1 MAWEIENTVNNAEN
15 QADFAT
21 AIAPQWE
28 IEDTQPMSQSVMD
41 AEDQKT
47 YNVPLGM
54 DGIDAGFAIQTQHK
68 GADKASFF
76 GKVMTGID
84 IVGSSIEEV
93 FQDFDR
99 AVIEHAGQLTDS
111 LILDKGLGYQRRM
124 KRLEQWEN
132 GDWSYFG
139 DMELSEER
147 KKDIIQ
153 REKEHIETIRR
164 WREKTQK
171 FFNAGAQ
178 VMRPDEKLDSA
189 DKFFMAASSGIVS
202 SAEAVGVSMITK
214 NPTVAAASIAA
225 TYAALKDT
233 EYFDK
238 AIESGETAE
247 NASRNAKIA
256 ASIEGGLEFVG
267 DKLLLGV
274 AKIKPIQQLGNKV
287 INSSIAKLAKN
298 AVGKTA
304 IGKIASRHPA
314 SLWGAAVKGGFTEGT
329 TELLQEGLGMGFE
342 NLTDVSNY
350 SFDEI
355 LSQSLFAFGAGAIP
369 GAGMGVVGTS
379 IYNAKIKKDNA
390 ALKTILKENTPE
402 LSEQELQVVA
412 DNVQET
418 LLQQGEEYE
427 NEFNKLL
434 RKETEIDVMPDGLT
448 KDSLK
453 AETRQL
459 LKDKYGMTDEDIDR
473 TFDIAANFIDARN
486 GFNETY
492 NEYFDKMDAA
502 GYERN
507 TADAA
512 ARLLAARAVTI
523 ARQEGV
529 STEEVRK
536 RWNLTLTRQNYA
548 DFKAGKPVND
558 RYAERLAQIEDVLA
572 AVPESFTQEQKAAL
586 RKGLAARARFG
597 DLDASNFN
605 PETAAAWFEKM
616 GGDGAVKAINKRV
629 QAIMGI
635 AKAQEELE
643 AVKKSKKINPN
654 ELNPFEVL
662 LDDKL
667 YKKVAKI
674 EKANKGDS
682 LLAFIVKRGGL
693 KDVGGDLK
701 AMDAGKLRIGL
712 INNKSGN
719 SLDDIAL
726 AAWENGYFPNTQER
740 PTINDLLEAISDEL
754 FGNPKYQYQDGNN
767 ESLIDYVDDLAE
779 QMQILGVD
787 YENMTAD
794 EAEQAYNAA
803 ADEYNKR
810 RKEFEI
816 PESDDGEL
824 FDDVLPLF
832 QFAGENALNADM
844 SALDQA
850 KSMEEVGYD
859 AELIRGQTGWFK
871 GVDGKWRFEISD
883 KEAKVNRDVIEE
895 ISSLDGLRA
904 KREQLMDDIEAFKR
918 ERETNAELY
927 ADGYLDE
934 LISKRYQ
941 EIESID
947 YDIDHGFVSE
957 PKTTLGELLQHDKL
971 YAAYPA
977 LRDITVVMKTFK
989 DLSSGSYSR
998 SKNTIYLDSRLLDNE
1013 IKSILMHEIQ
1023 HIIQSQE
1030 NFSRGGNMELATA
1043 YRKIIKT
1050 KEVKDF
1056 HKALEKK
1063 VTEAMAEQ
1071 LKSDNLEQ
1079 PVAVEVAAAYGKYLN
1094 AIFND
1099 DLAVEEVTKIEKGYY
1114 QLLDELGVDPERVEN
1129 AYKAIQGRDLWQEA
1143 ASETKS
1149 KLSDADAYE
1158 IYKAFAGEVEA
1169 RNTQARMDMSEEE
1182 RAATAPE
1189 STQDVKNADALVV
1202 FPDGSEVAYIPENV
1216 RIENGIVDLSDAFD
1230 KAPTQK
1236 EVEDFINTAIEKGT
1250 EFNTLSADFFF
1261 DLATRNKAIKKLAN
1275 DHNYKKLSAQ
1285 ERKRYRKYIIALS
1298 EIAAQARQTEPLDG
1312 KLNTKTKKKPN
1323 VEKYYYFEANVR
1335 FGDKVYTLLFN
1346 AEKNKV
1352 DSENKPQTVHL
1363 YSIDEVKEGLAGRGA
1378 NTRVSKVALPSLNRN
1393 ISQNANNV
1401 NKTLFQSQTSDE
1413 QLEADLAEFDKI
1425 LDSFHNENNDYYDKK
1440 GKFDAARKLQK
1451 KYQDFFMYNIA
1462 EASVLSGGQH
1472 DLFYFEYDGKKDIRN
1487 MWLPKKLEKN
1497 SSVILY
1503 RNAEQ
1508 IIIPVSEFDASKFK
1522 KLGYKRSKRFDEGMR
1537 DIYTLDK
1544 SVKSDRPFFQSA
1556 FAGSRVDYD
1565 TPSLEAIGTGEGNQV
1580 HGFGLYYALNK
1591 DVAEGYRKRFVA
1603 PLQKFISF
1611 GEIKY
1616 NDKTGKY
1623 DNAFN
1628 MKTTEYEVYS
1638 DYLDAGK
1645 DFDVLMSSYRS
1656 LQNIDKS
1663 IKEKIA
1669 IAEKYKEKF
1678 DNVKEFVDESIEK
1691 GQVHEVEVPENPYLL
1706 DEDLPVNQQS
1716 DTVRKAV
1723 RDIMNKYP
1731 DDYIAAESYDAG
1743 SFGDALTGK
1752 SFYKQLMFIA
1762 QRDGIADKTGQMKFA
1777 SKILEENGIKGITYD
1792 GQQDGRCFV
1801 IFNPADVR
1809 VIQKFYQGEEKAKAD
1824 PRGAFVKRGDENIIF
1839 AFEGADA
1846 STVVH
1851 ELGHF
1856 FLSDMK
1862 KFADNEK
1869 TAEQLAEIYK
1879 YLGSENGELT
1889 VEQEEK
1895 FADTFEVYL
1904 LDGRA
1909 PNQVLK
1915 SVFSRFKR
1923 WIGNLWA
1930 EIKRIGGIEI
1940 TDEVRSTFDEMFGG
1954 RSLDFSMQAATLK
1967 MGQAL
1972 ERGNISQWQINRAM
1986 NMLYDG
1992 KMSKAEMQTLINK
2005 LKNGMKGKEFV
2016 DALKE
2021 FENNP
2026 AKRNREALSE
2036 WDYTLL
2042 RNQLEG
2048 LNFNRD
2054 KVKNRIDKLLKWSE
2068 PRTRGGK
2075 LVGRFP
2081 NKQLN
2086 EAFDRYRELVAMEK
2100 TDAQNKIQENI
2111 DLIEQQMKAGG
2122 DVDIE
2127 RLIFENRLL
2136 SYGIGKI
2143 SNTEMLK
2150 LYDGLAESYNMG
2162 RLTDKITGEAKRERR
2177 RQMIERAKAVLTDGG
2192 RINPNIEVSELKQ
2205 RLARFGM
2212 SQQSWS
2218 GLLDTLSVN
2227 DSSSKT
2233 NKSALSQD
2241 LDMFEAE
2248 QAKYA
2253 GVAADS
2259 ESISE
2264 KLSTALKSSE
2274 NPAQSVTRY
2283 INKELPK
2290 KTTLEWTGLKDPKER
2305 DPKRKKYIPFKR
2317 TFTKDQLIDIYM
2329 KAKDDD
2335 TRNIM
2340 INDPVNQY
2348 NREFLQKVDDELTS
2362 DDRAFADA
2370 VFKFYDENYTRFNA
2384 FYEAHFGMS
2393 LPKSKYY
2400 TPRAM
2405 TVDGVSIDDKSTH
2418 GYAGFSGAKKR
2429 VAEAGTAVIN
2439 IQGVMSSLNKYINQ
2453 QNHYMGYMDK
2463 LADINAVLANKEV
2476 KNIIGSLFGK
2486 EMNKRIEYEINNLA
2500 NNGNDKIDV
2509 WGKFWNKVRAN
2520 YAKSVL
2526 AVKPSLAIKQL
2537 TSFPAYWENISAP
2550 DFVAGVAD
2558 FFAHPKEAIKTLG
2571 STTLMKTRG
2580 ADIIRD
2586 FDQITSGSLFNK
2598 MKRANGK
2605 IKWNDL
2611 LMANIQ
2617 FGDRGAIYMGGW
2629 ALYKSELKKNL
2640 AAGMSEQ
2647 EAKAAALNAFE
2658 RITDETQQSGRLSQ
2672 QSYMQSNSAL
2682 RAFTMFCSS
2691 QNQYLRKEINAVRGV
2706 LTGRMSKQQ
2715 AAKTLFIY
2723 HVLLPV
2729 FFQVVS
2735 DGFRFD
2741 KDNDLRA
2748 AALGSLNGWFILNK
2762 VLENLYNLVV
2772 DEGNKMFKARMS
2784 VRDLIPFWG
2793 SVEDLKNNLL
2803 KFADDEMDAAEVIY
2817 SAIKPVGEV
2826 TGLPLKY
2833 VKDVAENAGDYAE
2846 DGEYGKELLLWL
2858 GWSPYSLMDSRE

>member
-1 MAWEIENTVNNAEN
+1 MAWEIENAVNNAEN
-15 QADFAT
+15 QADFAAT
-21 AIAPQWE
+21 TAPQWE

-76 GKVMTGID
+76 GKVKTGID
-84 IVGSSIEEV
+84 VVGSSIEEV

-111 LILDKGLGYQRRM
+111 LILDKALGYQRRM

-132 GDWSYFG
+132 GDWSFFG
-139 DMELSEER
+139 DKELSEER

-238 AIESGETAE
+238 AIEAGETAE

-369 GAGMGVVGTS
+369 GSGMGVVGTS

-390 ALKTILKENTPE
+390 AIQTLLKENTPE
-402 LSEQELQVVA
+402 LTEQELQVVA

-572 AVPESFTQEQKAAL
+572 AVPESFTQEQKASL

-726 AAWENGYFPNTQER
+726 AAWENGYFPNTQEQ

-832 QFAGENALNADM
+832 QREDDKLFKPSRIEKNNYIADLR
-844 SALDQA
+844 A
-850 KSMEEVGYD
+850 
-859 AELIRGQTGWFK
+859 AEQTEGNIGKTIRLGNLPF
-871 GVDGKWRFEISD
+871 VYREIGIP
-883 KEAKVNRDVIEE
+883 EAKVN
-895 ISSLDGLRA
+895 
-904 KREQLMDDIEAFKR
+904 
-918 ERETNAELY
+918 TNKKTIIKDTIQKHAVPMEVVENLPDLY
-927 ADGYLDE
+927 ADPIMVFAALDK
-934 LISKRYQ
+934 STNK
-941 EIESID
+941 D
-947 YDIDHGFVSE
+947 
-957 PKTTLGELLQHDKL
+957 
-971 YAAYPA
+971 AY
-977 LRDITVVMKTFK
+977 
-989 DLSSGSYSR
+989 
-998 SKNTIYLDSRLLDNE
+998 
-1013 IKSILMHEIQ
+1013 
-1023 HIIQSQE
+1023 
-1030 NFSRGGNMELATA
+1030 
-1043 YRKIIKT
+1043 
-1050 KEVKDF
+1050 
-1056 HKALEKK
+1056 
-1063 VTEAMAEQ
+1063 
-1071 LKSDNLEQ
+1071 
-1079 PVAVEVAAAYGKYLN
+1079 VAVL
-1094 AIFND
+1094 
-1099 DLAVEEVTKIEKGYY
+1099 
-1114 QLLDELGVDPERVEN
+1114 
-1129 AYKAIQGRDLWQEA
+1129 
-1143 ASETKS
+1143 
-1149 KLSDADAYE
+1149 
-1158 IYKAFAGEVEA
+1158 
-1169 RNTQARMDMSEEE
+1169 
-1182 RAATAPE
+1182 
-1189 STQDVKNADALVV
+1189 
-1202 FPDGSEVAYIPENV
+1202 
-1216 RIENGIVDLSDAFD
+1216 DAFD
-1230 KAPTQK
+1230 KDGKQMIAAISPTKNDGGYHMITSFYGRNNIDNMISNAFDEGKVKYVKDKKNSLLTGHNAHLSQTNNS
-1236 EVEDFINTAIEKGT
+1236 IIEK
-1250 EFNTLSADFFF
+1250 SD
-1261 DLATRNKAIKKLAN
+1261 I
-1275 DHNYKKLSAQ
+1275 
-1285 ERKRYRKYIIALS
+1285 
-1298 EIAAQARQTEPLDG
+1298 
-1312 KLNTKTKKKPN
+1312 
-1323 VEKYYYFEANVR
+1323 
-1335 FGDKVYTLLFN
+1335 
-1346 AEKNKV
+1346 
-1352 DSENKPQTVHL
+1352 
-1363 YSIDEVKEGLAGRGA
+1363 
-1378 NTRVSKVALPSLNRN
+1378 
-1393 ISQNANNV
+1393 V
-1401 NKTLFQSQTSDE
+1401 NKTLFQLPAEAYNKQGKADVNSQAFKRWFGDSKVVDEKGQPLVVYHGGKKGIKAFSNKYALDENMFFFTSHEGLANEYRQYNETDFDKTDIYPVYLNIANPLILRGKEDLETMAKILHPENAELRQEWLEHQIQYTEEYIKKPKDWAWYLGSLALQHREEIKQYADKNGYDGILNYEPTSRGAFSEEYKGFIVFNPNQIKSVYNRGTFNPKSSNIYYQRSGVSDE

-1425 LDSFHNENNDYYDKK
+1425 LDSFAGENKDYYDKK
-1440 GKFDAARKLQK
+1440 GKFDAARKVQK

-1522 KLGYKRSKRFDEGMR
+1522 KLGYKRQKKFDEGMR

-1544 SVKSDRPFFQSA
+1544 SVESDRAFFQSA

-1565 TPSLEAIGTGEGNQV
+1565 QPSLEAIGTGAGNQA
-1580 HGFGLYYALNK
+1580 HGWGLYYALIK
-1591 DVAEGYRKRFVA
+1591 DVAERYRK
-1603 PLQKFISF
+1603 KFI
-1611 GEIKY
+1611 
-1616 NDKTGKY
+1616 TGDSLY
-1623 DNAFN
+1623 DNYSYKGN
-1628 MKTTEYEVYS
+1628 KELSYTEDETLASIVGIAIS
-1638 DYLDAGK
+1638 ENK
-1645 DFDVLMSSYRS
+1645 DIE
-1656 LQNIDKS
+1656 NI

-1669 IAEKYKEKF
+1669 DYEKTIQVNEENIEDNTEFRQEIINDSKEAIAFLKNLNPNDVEI
-1678 DNVKEFVDESIEK
+1678 NK
-1691 GQVHEVEVPENPYLL
+1691 GQTHEVDIPESLYLL

-1731 DDYIAAESYDAG
+1731 DDYIVAENYDAG

-1762 QRDGIADKTGQMKFA
+1762 QRDGIADKTSQMKFA

-1809 VIQKFYQGEEKAKAD
+1809 VIQKFYQGEEKAKVN

-1862 KFADNEK
+1862 NFADNEK

-1909 PNQVLK
+1909 PNQILK
-1915 SVFSRFKR
+1915 SVFARFKR

-1930 EIKRIGGIEI
+1930 ELKRIGGIEI
-1940 TDEVRSTFDEMFGG
+1940 TDEVRNTFDEMFGG
-1954 RSLDFSMQAATLK
+1954 RALDFSMQATTLK

-1986 NMLYDG
+1986 QMLYDG

-2005 LKNGMKGKEFV
+2005 LKAGMKGKEFIE
-2016 DALKE
+2016 ALKE

-2026 AKRNREALSE
+2026 AKRNREALTE
-2036 WDYTLL
+2036 WDYTML

-2111 DLIEQQMKAGG
+2111 ELIEQQMKAGG

-2143 SNTEMLK
+2143 SNAEMLK
-2150 LYDGLAESYNMG
+2150 LYDGLAEAYNMG

-2192 RINPNIEVSELKQ
+2192 KINPNIEVSEIKK

-2405 TVDGVSIDDKSTH
+2405 TVDGVSIDDKTTH

-2509 WGKFWNKVRAN
+2509 WGKFWNKIRAN

-2640 AAGMSEQ
+2640 AAGMSEP

-2762 VLENLYNLVV
+2762 VIENLYNLVV

-2784 VRDLIPFWG
+2784 VRDMIPFWG

-2833 VKDVAENAGDYAE
+2833 AKDVAENAGDYAD

-2858 GWSPYSLMDSRE
+2858 GWSPYSLMDSGE

>member
-15 QADFAT
+15 QADFAAT
-21 AIAPQWE
+21 TAPQWE
-28 IEDTQPMSQSVMD
+28 IENTQPMSQSVMD

-76 GKVMTGID
+76 GKVKTGID
-84 IVGSSIEEV
+84 VVGSSIEEV

-132 GDWSYFG
+132 GDWSFFG

-238 AIESGETAE
+238 AIEAGETAE

-390 ALKTILKENTPE
+390 AIQTLLKENTPE
-402 LSEQELQVVA
+402 LTEQELQVVA
-412 DNVQET
+412 DNVQEA

-832 QFAGENALNADM
+832 QGRDDKLFKPSRIEKNNYIADLR
-844 SALDQA
+844 AAEQA
-850 KSMEEVGYD
+850 EGNVGKT
-859 AELIRGQTGWFK
+859 IRLGNLPF
-871 GVDGKWRFEISD
+871 VYREIGIP
-883 KEAKVNRDVIEE
+883 EAKVN
-895 ISSLDGLRA
+895 
-904 KREQLMDDIEAFKR
+904 
-918 ERETNAELY
+918 TNKKTIIKDTIQKHAVPMEVVENLPDLY
-927 ADGYLDE
+927 ADPIMVFAALDK
-934 LISKRYQ
+934 STNK
-941 EIESID
+941 D
-947 YDIDHGFVSE
+947 
-957 PKTTLGELLQHDKL
+957 
-971 YAAYPA
+971 AY
-977 LRDITVVMKTFK
+977 
-989 DLSSGSYSR
+989 
-998 SKNTIYLDSRLLDNE
+998 
-1013 IKSILMHEIQ
+1013 
-1023 HIIQSQE
+1023 
-1030 NFSRGGNMELATA
+1030 
-1043 YRKIIKT
+1043 
-1050 KEVKDF
+1050 
-1056 HKALEKK
+1056 
-1063 VTEAMAEQ
+1063 
-1071 LKSDNLEQ
+1071 
-1079 PVAVEVAAAYGKYLN
+1079 VAVL
-1094 AIFND
+1094 
-1099 DLAVEEVTKIEKGYY
+1099 
-1114 QLLDELGVDPERVEN
+1114 
-1129 AYKAIQGRDLWQEA
+1129 
-1143 ASETKS
+1143 
-1149 KLSDADAYE
+1149 
-1158 IYKAFAGEVEA
+1158 
-1169 RNTQARMDMSEEE
+1169 
-1182 RAATAPE
+1182 
-1189 STQDVKNADALVV
+1189 
-1202 FPDGSEVAYIPENV
+1202 
-1216 RIENGIVDLSDAFD
+1216 DAFD
-1230 KAPTQK
+1230 KDGKQMIAAISPTK
-1236 EVEDFINTAIEKGT
+1236 NDGGYHMITSFYGRNNIENMISTAFDEGKVKYVKDKKNSLLTGHNAHLSQTNNSIIEK
-1250 EFNTLSADFFF
+1250 SD
-1261 DLATRNKAIKKLAN
+1261 I
-1275 DHNYKKLSAQ
+1275 
-1285 ERKRYRKYIIALS
+1285 
-1298 EIAAQARQTEPLDG
+1298 
-1312 KLNTKTKKKPN
+1312 
-1323 VEKYYYFEANVR
+1323 
-1335 FGDKVYTLLFN
+1335 
-1346 AEKNKV
+1346 
-1352 DSENKPQTVHL
+1352 
-1363 YSIDEVKEGLAGRGA
+1363 
-1378 NTRVSKVALPSLNRN
+1378 
-1393 ISQNANNV
+1393 V
-1401 NKTLFQSQTSDE
+1401 NKTLFQLPAEAYNKQGKADVNSEAFKRWFGDSKVVDEKGQPLVVYHGGKKGIKAFSNKYALDENMFFFTSHEGLANEYRQYNETDFDKTDIYPVYLNITNPLILRGKEDLETMAKILHPENTELRQEWLEHQIQYTEEYIKKPKDWAWYLGSLALQHREEIKQYADKNGYDGILNYEPTSRGAFDEDYKGFIVFNPNQIKSVYNRGTFNPKSSNIYYQQSVISDE

-1425 LDSFHNENNDYYDKK
+1425 LDSFHNENKDYYDKK

-1462 EASVLSGGQH
+1462 EASVHTGQH

-1497 SSVILY
+1497 SHVILY

-1565 TPSLEAIGTGEGNQV
+1565 QPSLEAIGTGEGNQV

-1731 DDYIAAESYDAG
+1731 DDYIAAENYDAG

-1762 QRDGIADKTGQMKFA
+1762 QRDGIADKMGQMKFA

-1809 VIQKFYQGEEKAKAD
+1809 VIQKFYQGEEKAKVN

-1839 AFEGADA
+1839 AFENADA

-1879 YLGSENGELT
+1879 YLGAENGELT

-1930 EIKRIGGIEI
+1930 ELKRIGGIEI

-1954 RSLDFSMQAATLK
+1954 RSLDFSMQAQTLK

-1992 KMSKAEMQTLINK
+1992 RMSKADMQTLINK
-2005 LKNGMKGKEFV
+2005 LKAGMKGKEFV

-2026 AKRNREALSE
+2026 LKRNREALSE

-2111 DLIEQQMKAGG
+2111 ELIEQQMKAGG

-2143 SNTEMLK
+2143 SNAEMLK
-2150 LYDGLAESYNMG
+2150 LYDGLAEAYNMG

-2762 VLENLYNLVV
+2762 VIENLYNLVV

-2784 VRDLIPFWG
+2784 VRDMIPFWG

-2817 SAIKPVGEV
+2817 GAIKPVGEV

-2833 VKDVAENAGDYAE
+2833 AKDVAENAGDYAE

-2858 GWSPYSLMDSRE
+2858 GWSPYSLMDSGE

>member
-1 MAWEIENTVNNAEN
+1 MAWEIENAVNNAEN
-15 QADFAT
+15 QADFAAT
-21 AIAPQWE
+21 TAPQWE

-41 AEDQKT
+41 AEDRKT

-84 IVGSSIEEV
+84 VVGSSIEEV

-111 LILDKGLGYQRRM
+111 LILDKALGYQRRM

-238 AIESGETAE
+238 AIEAGETAE
-247 NASRNAKIA
+247 VASRNATIA

-314 SLWGAAVKGGFTEGT
+314 SLWGAAVKGSFTEGT
-329 TELLQEGLGMGFE
+329 TELLQESLGMGFE

-402 LSEQELQVVA
+402 LTEQELQVVA
-412 DNVQET
+412 DNLQET

-434 RKETEIDVMPDGLT
+434 RKESEIDVMPDGLT

-558 RYAERLAQIEDVLA
+558 RYAARLAQIEDVLA
-572 AVPESFTQEQKAAL
+572 AAPESFTEEQKAAL

-597 DLDASNFN
+597 DLEASNFN

-635 AKAQEELE
+635 SKAQEELE

-740 PTINDLLEAISDEL
+740 PTINDLLEAISEEL
-754 FGNPKYQYQDGNN
+754 FGWPKYQYQDGNN

-787 YENMTAD
+787 YENMTAA

-816 PESDDGEL
+816 PESEDGEL

-832 QFAGENALNADM
+832 QGRDDKLFKPSRIEKSNYIADLRAAEQAAGN
-844 SALDQA
+844 
-850 KSMEEVGYD
+850 V
-859 AELIRGQTGWFK
+859 GQTIRLGDLPF
-871 GVDGKWRFEISD
+871 VYREIGIPA
-883 KEAKVNRDVIEE
+883 AKVN
-895 ISSLDGLRA
+895 
-904 KREQLMDDIEAFKR
+904 
-918 ERETNAELY
+918 TNKKTIIKDTIQKHAVPMAVVENLPDLY
-927 ADGYLDE
+927 ADPVMVFAALDK
-934 LISKRYQ
+934 STNKN
-941 EIESID
+941 
-947 YDIDHGFVSE
+947 
-957 PKTTLGELLQHDKL
+957 
-971 YAAYPA
+971 AY
-977 LRDITVVMKTFK
+977 
-989 DLSSGSYSR
+989 
-998 SKNTIYLDSRLLDNE
+998 
-1013 IKSILMHEIQ
+1013 
-1023 HIIQSQE
+1023 
-1030 NFSRGGNMELATA
+1030 
-1043 YRKIIKT
+1043 
-1050 KEVKDF
+1050 
-1056 HKALEKK
+1056 
-1063 VTEAMAEQ
+1063 
-1071 LKSDNLEQ
+1071 
-1079 PVAVEVAAAYGKYLN
+1079 VAVL
-1094 AIFND
+1094 
-1099 DLAVEEVTKIEKGYY
+1099 
-1114 QLLDELGVDPERVEN
+1114 
-1129 AYKAIQGRDLWQEA
+1129 
-1143 ASETKS
+1143 
-1149 KLSDADAYE
+1149 
-1158 IYKAFAGEVEA
+1158 
-1169 RNTQARMDMSEEE
+1169 
-1182 RAATAPE
+1182 
-1189 STQDVKNADALVV
+1189 
-1202 FPDGSEVAYIPENV
+1202 
-1216 RIENGIVDLSDAFD
+1216 DAFD
-1230 KAPTQK
+1230 KDGKQMIAAISPAKNDGGYHMITSFYGRNNI
-1236 EVEDFINTAIEKGT
+1236 ENMISTAFDEGKVKYVKNKKNSLLTGHNAHLSQTNNSIIEK
-1250 EFNTLSADFFF
+1250 SD
-1261 DLATRNKAIKKLAN
+1261 I
-1275 DHNYKKLSAQ
+1275 
-1285 ERKRYRKYIIALS
+1285 
-1298 EIAAQARQTEPLDG
+1298 
-1312 KLNTKTKKKPN
+1312 
-1323 VEKYYYFEANVR
+1323 
-1335 FGDKVYTLLFN
+1335 
-1346 AEKNKV
+1346 
-1352 DSENKPQTVHL
+1352 
-1363 YSIDEVKEGLAGRGA
+1363 
-1378 NTRVSKVALPSLNRN
+1378 
-1393 ISQNANNV
+1393 V
-1401 NKTLFQSQTSDE
+1401 NKTLFQLPAEAYNKQGKADVNSEAFKRWFGDSKVVDEQGRPLVVYHGTYAEFDTFSKEKIKRGSGFWFSSNKEMSKEYGDVKEFYLSAKNPIDVNKNRNDFIRLAKEAMPEIPDDVSQHYIISEALGSTAFKEYLQNKGHDAISLGDSYVVFEPNQIKSVYNRGTFSPESDNIYYQAGKEISDE
-1413 QLEADLAEFDKI
+1413 EFEADLAELDKI
-1425 LDSFHNENNDYYDKK
+1425 FNSFAEENKAYYDKK

-1462 EASVLSGGQH
+1462 EASVHTGQH

-1497 SSVILY
+1497 SHVILY

-1522 KLGYKRSKRFDEGMR
+1522 KLGYKRQKKFDEGMR

-1544 SVKSDRPFFQSA
+1544 SVESDKVYYQSA

-1565 TPSLEAIGTGEGNQV
+1565 QPSLEAIGTGEGNQV

-1731 DDYIAAESYDAG
+1731 DDYITAENYDAG

-1777 SKILEENGIKGITYD
+1777 SKILEESGIKGITYD

-1839 AFEGADA
+1839 AFENADA

-1879 YLGSENGELT
+1879 YLGAENGELT

-1930 EIKRIGGIEI
+1930 ELKRIGGIEI

-1992 KMSKAEMQTLINK
+1992 KMSKAEMQTLISK

-2026 AKRNREALSE
+2026 AKRNREALTE
-2036 WDYTLL
+2036 WDYTML

-2111 DLIEQQMKAGG
+2111 ELIEQQMKAGG

-2136 SYGIGKI
+2136 SFGIGKI
-2143 SNTEMLK
+2143 SNAEMLK
-2150 LYDGLAESYNMG
+2150 LYDGLAEAYNMG

-2192 RINPNIEVSELKQ
+2192 RINPNIEVSEIKK

-2348 NREFLQKVDDELTS
+2348 NREFLQKVEDELTA

-2384 FYEAHFGMS
+2384 FYEAHFGIS

-2405 TVDGVSIDDKSTH
+2405 TVDGVSIDDKATH

-2509 WGKFWNKVRAN
+2509 WGKFWNKIRAN

-2537 TSFPAYWENISAP
+2537 TSFPAYWENISAS

-2784 VRDLIPFWG
+2784 VRDMIPFWG

-2833 VKDVAENAGDYAE
+2833 AKDVAENAGDYADE
-2846 DGEYGKELLLWL
+2846 GEYGKELLLWL
-2858 GWSPYSLMDSRE
+2858 GWSPYSLMDSGE